1 MFKQHHKKAQILIA
15 NVIILFM
22 FGVIMFFSWNFLAD
36 ILENFTKNLSLELR
50 LVTSLILPLMIVC
63 FVIVVLKVLRQGEGG

>member
-1 MFKQHHKKAQILIA
+1 MFEHHNKKAQVLIA

-22 FGVIMFFSWNFLAD
+22 FGIIMFFSWNFLAD
-36 ILENFTKNLSLELR
+36 ILENFTKDLSLELKM
-50 LVTSLILPLMIVC
+50 VCSLILPLMIVC